1 MLKRIAEVKYPL
13 ISTLALVNPQLQTLS
28 LEEWEMVKETCEVL
42 QPFEEVT
49 VELSAER
56 FVTGSK
62 AILMARGLQR
72 VTAHRQR
79 SPSIYQPIRNMVDI
93 LMAEIVKRL
102 GGIEQVSLLADAT
115 LLDPRFKKHAFLHDR
130 HAEDAVTRVV
140 GAASRSLRP
149 LPLATSSTE
158 EGEGVPQANPSTET
172 VPVIWAD
179 FEERVASLRPG
190 VQNPFTEAMLEIK
203 GFLSEPLLP
212 RTSDPLEWWKSR
224 ATVFKK
230 NLRCYEDETLHSG
243 NFRSI
248 RADLFK
254 GRTNNYRQK
263 EPSQPWKSSGAY
275 FPQCQS
281 VRDNSF

>member
-1 MLKRIAEVKYPL
+1 MLKRIAEVKDPL

-93 LMAEIVKRL
+93 LMAEI
-102 GGIEQVSLLADAT
+102 
-115 LLDPRFKKHAFLHDR
+115 KHAFLHDR

-230 NLRCYEDETLHSG
+230 TCDVMKTRLCIVATSVPSERIFSKAGQIITDRRNRLSPGKVRELIFLNANL
-243 NFRSI
+243 
-248 RADLFK
+248 
-254 GRTNNYRQK
+254 
-263 EPSQPWKSSGAY
+263 
-275 FPQCQS
+275 
-281 VRDNSF
+281 

>member
-1 MLKRIAEVKYPL
+1 MLNALHCRGCNCIKTHGTTVFPL
-13 ISTLALVNPQLQTLS
+13 FLLN
-28 LEEWEMVKETCEVL
+28 
-42 QPFEEVT
+42 
-49 VELSAER
+49 R

-62 AILMARGLQR
+62 AILMGRGLQR

-79 SPSIYQPIRNMVDI
+79 SLSIYQPICNMVDI
-93 LMAEIVKRL
+93 LIAETVKRL

-149 LPLATSSTE
+149 LPLATPSTE
-158 EGEGVPQANPSTET
+158 EGEGAPQANPSTET

-179 FEERVASLRPG
+179 FEKRFASLRQG

-230 NLRCYEDETLHSG
+230 TCDVMKTRLCIVATSVPSERIFSKAGQIITDKRNRLSPGKVQELIFLNANL
-243 NFRSI
+243 
-248 RADLFK
+248 
-254 GRTNNYRQK
+254 
-263 EPSQPWKSSGAY
+263 
-275 FPQCQS
+275 
-281 VRDNSF
+281 